1 MRTLVLISAIVFSS
15 FSFSNDKIVIDKK
28 ACKYVQE
35 RISLIEKFHSLEE
48 GYSFELLSA
57 SKFLS
62 KITSFKSKSKYS
74 YKSIGDAKENDINT
88 WKTWFEGNKHLL
100 YWDDQLKTVRV
111 R

>member
-1 MRTLVLISAIVFSS
+1 MRILFLISAIVFSS

-57 SKFLS
+57 SKFLAE
-62 KITSFKSKSKYS
+62 ITSFKSKSQYS
-74 YKSIGDAKENDINT
+74 YKSIGDAKENDINA
-88 WKTWFEGNKHLL
+88 WKIWFEGNKHLL